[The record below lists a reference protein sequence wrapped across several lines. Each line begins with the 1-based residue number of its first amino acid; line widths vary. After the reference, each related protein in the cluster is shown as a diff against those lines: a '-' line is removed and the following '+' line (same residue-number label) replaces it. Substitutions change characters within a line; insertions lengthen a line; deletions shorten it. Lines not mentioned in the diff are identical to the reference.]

1 MNGHI
6 SIWYE
11 PLWDLDPQ
19 VANCCCSPLLMPL
32 RLLGHDHL
40 FRKLWHVH
48 PAMSTQPYWVGCPRR
63 QLCPWPSYAVP
74 DWCRWLTGFC
84 TLGLPCWPANLCRIL
99 KPPRTAQ
106 HTEEAVRNTWAEH
119 INFWT
124 KQSWQPELA
133 FFLCCILVPWLPD
146 VSGQTSTTTTKLPCV
161 WEWRQQWWGF
171 AYNSQ
176 VLALQRSTMAA
187 HACKSSSTQEDHKS
201 DVIVSYMFCI
211 I

>member
-6 SIWYE
+6 YIWYE

-133 FFLCCILVPWLPD
+133 FFFVLYTCPVVAWCLRSDQHHNHKITLRLGVKTAVVGVCL
-146 VSGQTSTTTTKLPCV
+146 QLTSPGTAEV
-161 WEWRQQWWGF
+161 YHG
-171 AYNSQ
+171 
-176 VLALQRSTMAA
+176 STRL
-187 HACKSSSTQEDHKS
+187 
-201 DVIVSYMFCI
+201 
-211 I
+211 